1 MKRKIF
7 KLIGKIIKGTLD
19 TTLPNIEKSIKN
31 TEFDPVQ
38 NKQVTK
44 VDWVRLIASA
54 ITFIM
59 LVLNLFGQID
69 IVTFIKSLIH
79 ELSNSF
85 LK

>member
-1 MKRKIF
+1 MKRKVF
-7 KLIGKIIKGTLD
+7 KLIGRIIKGTLD

-44 VDWVRLIASA
+44 IDWVRLIASA

-69 IVTFIKSLIH
+69 IVTFIKTLIN

>member
-1 MKRKIF
+1 MKKAIA
-7 KLIGKIIKGTLD
+7 KQIIKVFKGIMD
-19 TTLPNIEKSIKN
+19 TILPNIKASLKE
-31 TEFDPVQ
+31 TQYDPNLNMQ
-38 NKQVTK
+38 KTK

-69 IVTFIKSLIH
+69 IVTFIKSLIN

-85 LK
+85 PK

>member
-79 ELSNSF
+79 ELSNNF

>member
-1 MKRKIF
+1 MKRKVF
-7 KLIGKIIKGTLD
+7 KLIGRIIKGTLD

-69 IVTFIKSLIH
+69 IVTFMKSLIH

>member
-1 MKRKIF
+1 MKKKIF
-7 KLIGKIIKGTLD
+7 KIMGKVIKGTFD
-19 TTLPNIEKSIKN
+19 TILPNIEKSTKN
-31 TEFDPVQ
+31 TEFDPVT

-44 VDWVRLIASA
+44 IDWVRLIASA

-69 IVTFIKSLIH
+69 IVTFIQNLIN

>member
-7 KLIGKIIKGTLD
+7 KLIGKVIKGTLD
-19 TTLPNIEKSIKN
+19 TTLPNIEKSTKN

-44 VDWVRLIASA
+44 IDWVRLVASA
-54 ITFIM
+54 ITFLI

-69 IVTFIKSLIH
+69 LVNFIKNLIN
-79 ELSNSF
+79 ELSSTL

>member
-7 KLIGKIIKGTLD
+7 KLIGRIIKVTLD
-19 TTLPNIEKSIKN
+19 STLPNIEKSIKN

-79 ELSNSF
+79 ELSNSI

>member
-7 KLIGKIIKGTLD
+7 KLIGRIIKGTLD
-19 TTLPNIEKSIKN
+19 TTLPNIEKSTKN

-44 VDWVRLIASA
+44 IDWVRLIASA

-69 IVTFIKSLIH
+69 IVTFMKSLIN

>member
-1 MKRKIF
+1 MKRKVF
-7 KLIGKIIKGTLD
+7 KLIGRIIKGTLD
-19 TTLPNIEKSIKN
+19 TTLPNIEKSTKN

-69 IVTFIKSLIH
+69 IVTFIKNLIY

>member
-19 TTLPNIEKSIKN
+19 TALPNIEKSTKN

-44 VDWVRLIASA
+44 VDWVRLVASA
-54 ITFIM
+54 ITFII
-59 LVLNLFGQID
+59 LLLNLFGQID
-69 IVTFIKSLIH
+69 IGIFIKNLIN
-79 ELSNSF
+79 ELSSS
-85 LK
+85 LPK

>member
-7 KLIGKIIKGTLD
+7 KLIGRIIKGTLD
-19 TTLPNIEKSIKN
+19 STLPNIEKSIKN